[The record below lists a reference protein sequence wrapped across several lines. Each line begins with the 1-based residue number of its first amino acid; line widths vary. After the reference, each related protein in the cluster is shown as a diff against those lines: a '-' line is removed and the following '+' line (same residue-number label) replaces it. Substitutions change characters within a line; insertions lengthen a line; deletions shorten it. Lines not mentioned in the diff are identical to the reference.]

1 MPPKSKF
8 TREEIIAAALKIAEE
23 NDISAV
29 TARAI
34 GDKLNSSARPVF
46 TVFKSMEEVITE
58 VKKAAKGI
66 YNEYIREGLKEEL
79 PFKGVGK
86 AYIRFAVEKPKLF
99 QFLFMSETDQ
109 NTTVGALPVVDDNYE
124 DILSSITEQY
134 GIPKEDALSLYSHL
148 WIYTHGIASL
158 CATKTVKFSGTEISG
173 MITEVFIALMVK
185 KKTEINERNK
195 TDDQN

>member
-8 TREEIIAAALKIAEE
+8 TREEIIAAALEIAEE

-46 TVFKSMEEVITE
+46 TVFKSMEEVIAE

-86 AYIRFAVEKPKLF
+86 AYIRFAIEKPKLF
-99 QFLFMSETDQ
+99 QLLFMSETDR
-109 NTTVGALPVVDDNYE
+109 NTTMDALPVVDDNYD
-124 DILSSITEQY
+124 DILSSITKQY

-173 MITEVFIALMVK
+173 MTTEVFIALMVK

>member
-8 TREEIIAAALKIAEE
+8 TREEIIAAALEIAEE

-86 AYIRFAVEKPKLF
+86 AYIRFAIEKPKLF
-99 QFLFMSETDQ
+99 QLLFMSETDR
-109 NTTVGALPVVDDNYE
+109 NTTMDALPVVDDNYD
-124 DILSSITEQY
+124 DILSSITKQY